1 MLYYICPYSCYLLSS
16 HVLRSGILYM
26 GFCLV
31 AVSLPHYIHKSRLF
45 CNFVVLVVLVVWCS
59 SVLVFWFLALHRLK
73 SCPTCPPDLGYTLTR
88 KDRMR
93 APELNRNIFSG
104 PKPQAWRS
112 LIGRYS
118 MKDSLSSIQDPGIYA
133 DGCVTTQLRP

>member
-1 MLYYICPYSCYLLSS
+1 MPLFLL
-16 HVLRSGILYM
+16 
-26 GFCLV
+26 F
-31 AVSLPHYIHKSRLF
+31 AVKSRFALWYTLCGF
-45 CNFVVLVVLVVWCS
+45 LSCRSFPPTLYTQIKMVLQFRSFGGFGGLVLECFGF
-59 SVLVFWFLALHRLK
+59 LVFALHRLK

-93 APELNRNIFSG
+93 APELNRNICSG